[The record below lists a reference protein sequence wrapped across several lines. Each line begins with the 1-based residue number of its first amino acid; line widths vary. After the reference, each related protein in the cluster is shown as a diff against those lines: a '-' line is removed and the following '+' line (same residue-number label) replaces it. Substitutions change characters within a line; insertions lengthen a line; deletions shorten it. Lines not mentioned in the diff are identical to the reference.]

1 MKNTIRIEGIKRNL
15 MGEAGV
21 TALISRLMS
30 KYKMLPQQFIR
41 SGDVEI
47 IVVCKSNLSESM
59 YDLENIADELN
70 NILLLNL

>member
-15 MGEAGV
+15 MGETGV
-21 TALISRLMS
+21 TLLVSRLMS
-30 KYKMLPQQFIR
+30 KYKLLPQQFIR
-41 SGDVEI
+41 SNDEI

>member
-21 TALISRLMS
+21 TSLISRLMS

-41 SGDVEI
+41 SNDEI

-70 NILLLNL
+70 DLLLSNL

>member
-21 TALISRLMS
+21 TSLISRLMS
-30 KYKMLPQQFIR
+30 KYKLLPQQFIR
-41 SGDVEI
+41 SNDEI
-47 IVVCKSNLSESM
+47 IVVCKSNLSKSM
-59 YDLENIADELN
+59 YDLEDIADELN

>member
-15 MGEAGV
+15 MGETGV
-21 TALISRLMS
+21 TSLISRLMG
-30 KYKMLPQQFIR
+30 KYKLLPQQFIR
-41 SGDVEI
+41 SNDEI

-70 NILLLNL
+70 NMLLLNL